1 MNIDSIQNG
10 IVIDDIKAGYGMKLY
25 QILGLDRLDCTV
37 ALLKNVSSVKYGRK
51 DIIKIDREMEVNLD
65 AVGFVDPNATI
76 VLIRDGKI
84 IEKKKIDL
92 PETLTDIIKCKNPRC
107 ISQTEQEI
115 KHVFR
120 LTDRENHIYR
130 CLYCETKASI

>member
-10 IVIDDIKAGYGMKLY
+10 IVIDHIKAGYGMKLN

>member
-10 IVIDDIKAGYGMKLY
+10 IVIDHIKAGYGMKLY

>member
-1 MNIDSIQNG
+1 M
-10 IVIDDIKAGYGMKLY
+10 AL
-25 QILGLDRLDCTV
+25 
-37 ALLKNVSSVKYGRK
+37 LLKNAHV
-51 DIIKIDREMEVNLD
+51 IDPQVGLNEVCE
-65 AVGFVDPNATI
+65 

>member
-1 MNIDSIQNG
+1 MTVDSIQNG
-10 IVIDDIKAGYGMKLY
+10 TVIDHIAAGYGMKLY